1 VLGEARAHA
10 RVSAGKRFTY
20 HCSELMALYGTF
32 LADLPKGKNKG
43 TMRKKLKSTRTC
55 GVIQKHDPGLR
66 RTKEVFFKG
75 VRG

>member
-1 VLGEARAHA
+1 
-10 RVSAGKRFTY
+10 
-20 HCSELMALYGTF
+20 MALYGTF